1 MSRGSVA
8 VLGTGLMGGPM
19 AANLVASGFDVAV
32 WNRSADKT
40 QSLAKM
46 GAGPAGN
53 PAGAVIDADWV
64 VVMLSSGRV
73 CDEVLFGPEGAARAM
88 RKNALLIV
96 MSSIGM
102 ADAQLMADKARKLG
116 LRWLDAP
123 VSGGTSAAKAGTLS
137 IMAGGDIEDVRAA
150 NPVLSAMGRVV
161 HIGPA
166 GTGALAKLVN
176 QLLVAS
182 TIVAISEAM
191 LMAEEGGADP
201 AKVREA
207 MLAGFASSRILELH
221 GQRMIAGDFAP
232 GGPAKYQ
239 IKDTRAALDVAAALN
254 LELPVLRLADGLFTS
269 LVDHGGG
276 DLDHS
281 ALILELKR
289 RNGRLP
295 PGSPLHD

>member
-1 MSRGSVA
+1 MSRGNVA

-19 AANLVASGFDVAV
+19 AANLVASGFDVTL

-40 QSLAKM
+40 QSLAEM
-46 GAGPAGN
+46 GAGIVSKA
-53 PAGAVIDADWV
+53 ARAVIDADWV
-64 VVMLSSGRV
+64 VVMLSSGSV
-73 CDEVLFGPEGAARAM
+73 CDDILFGPEGAARAM

-102 ADAQLMADKARKLG
+102 AEAQAMAHKARTLG

-123 VSGGTSAAKAGTLS
+123 VSGGVPAAKAGTLS

-150 NPVLSAMGRVV
+150 NPVLSSMGRVV
-161 HIGPA
+161 HIGPT
-166 GTGALAKLVN
+166 GTGALAKLIN

-182 TIVAISEAM
+182 TIAAVSEAM

-221 GQRMIAGDFAP
+221 GQRMIEGDFVP

-239 IKDTRAALDVAAALN
+239 IKDTSAALDVAAALN

-295 PGSPLHD
+295 SGSPLHD